1 MYRTSTENSNGR
13 RIERPFYITLI
24 ISNKNEETWK
34 LIDDLSSRKYGRVRN
49 ISEIKVNNEPISS
62 AAEMA
67 EALNDFF
74 FFFCQYWIKFG
85 K

>member
-1 MYRTSTENSNGR
+1 MNSR
-13 RIERPFYITLI
+13 
-24 ISNKNEETWK
+24 KTWI

-49 ISEIKVNNEPISS
+49 MSEIKANNKPVSS

-67 EALNDFF
+67 EVLNDI
-74 FFFCQYWIKFG
+74 FCNYWINFG

>member
-1 MYRTSTENSNGR
+1 MNPR
-13 RIERPFYITLI
+13 
-24 ISNKNEETWK
+24 KTWI

-49 ISEIKVNNEPISS
+49 ISEIKAKNKPVSS

-67 EALNDFF
+67 EVLNDI
-74 FFFCQYWIKFG
+74 FCNYWINFG

>member
-1 MYRTSTENSNGR
+1 MGKKQYFTHNLKVNKMNSR
-13 RIERPFYITLI
+13 
-24 ISNKNEETWK
+24 KTWI

-49 ISEIKVNNEPISS
+49 ISEIKANNKPVSS

-67 EALNDFF
+67 EVLNDI
-74 FFFCQYWIKFG
+74 FCNYWINFG

>member
-1 MYRTSTENSNGR
+1 MPLNGQKTV
-13 RIERPFYITLI
+13 FYLKV
-24 ISNKNEETWK
+24 NKMNPRKTWI

-49 ISEIKVNNEPISS
+49 ISEIKANNKPVSS

-67 EALNDFF
+67 EVLNDI
-74 FFFCQYWIKFG
+74 FCNYWINFG